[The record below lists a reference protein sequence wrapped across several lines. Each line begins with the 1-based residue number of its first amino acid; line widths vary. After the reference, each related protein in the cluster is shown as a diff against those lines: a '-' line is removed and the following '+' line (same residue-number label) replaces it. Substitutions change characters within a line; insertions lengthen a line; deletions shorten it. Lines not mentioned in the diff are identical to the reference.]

1 MRKVILSSLVV
12 ASVAFGGEDVVKY
25 ADNFNPFADG
35 VLNLGAV
42 LELDSDKV
50 IGYAYCTKDGQ
61 YAIDFATYNSNVDK
75 TGEYTKVYKL
85 PEEFKDA
92 CKTILDSGSKITRNF
107 DTKSVPGCM
116 LIESTATN
124 NNGSVK
130 YNEYG
135 CYNKDP
141 YRPFGVKVP
150 SVKEYNGEDA
160 GAYAGSVM
168 NDIQKWN
175 TDHNTRYNYLWEDHG
190 ENRDRYTVEGLKK
203 RAIKSDMLG
212 DYVDSDGNLLYTIY
226 VENNKLAYL
235 VDGKKYYID
244 AATLK
249 KNPRLA
255 AAGNLYY
262 NSHYGKDKADFKVE
276 TRYYCLDSETGSE
289 GSDAASFGYAVTIV
303 NNHEVEKR
311 IVTNAEAGGRV
322 KFGCYR
328 DSIGLPMT
336 KDMVNEMTYAGR
348 NFLKPAVPTKIKRD
362 KSESKDVDISKLET
376 ESATVAQPEQNTANL
391 SPKDKIVALLKNATI
406 PGIKIDEKGRY
417 LGEVGGYGEGKATIT
432 LPNEEE
438 IEFAPSEAFNALAA
452 DYKDYVK
459 DMENGSFFYACDTP
473 TMEKADKNS
482 PLFGYAYII
491 YNGHAISS
499 VPAYVNGSFKCDKSL
514 INKELNQA
522 QFYKLYEQS
531 FSKLKS
537 HPAVAKK
544 M

>member
-12 ASVAFGGEDVVKY
+12 TSMTFAGEDVVKY

-35 VLNLGAV
+35 ILNLGAV

-50 IGYAYCTKDGQ
+50 IGYAYCTKDNQ

-75 TGEYTKVYKL
+75 SGFYTKVYKL

-92 CKTILDSGSKITRNF
+92 CKIMNSNDSKITHSF
-107 DTKSVPGCM
+107 DTKSVPGCL

-124 NNGSVK
+124 NNGSIK

-141 YRPFGVKVP
+141 YRPFGIKLP
-150 SVKEYNGEDA
+150 AIKEYNGEDA
-160 GAYAGSVM
+160 KTYVDSIM
-168 NDIQKWN
+168 SDIQKWN
-175 TDHNTRYNYLWEDHG
+175 TEHHAEYNYLWEDHG
-190 ENRDRYTVEGLKK
+190 ENRDRYTTDGLKK

-226 VENNKLAYL
+226 VENNKLAYV

-262 NSHYGKDKADFKVE
+262 NSHYGKDKAEFKVE

-311 IVTNAEAGGRV
+311 IVTNFEANGRV

-328 DSIGLPMT
+328 DSIGVPMT
-336 KDMVNEMTYAGR
+336 KDMAHETTYAAR
-348 NFLKPAVPTKIKRD
+348 NFLKPAIPTKIKRD
-362 KSESKDVDISKLET
+362 KAESKDADISKLET
-376 ESATVAQPEQNTANL
+376 ESTTVAQPEQNTANL
-391 SPKDKIVALLKNATI
+391 SPKDKIVALLKASTV
-406 PGIKIDEKGRY
+406 PGIKIDAKGRY
-417 LGEVGGYGEGKATIT
+417 IGEVGGYGDGKAIIT

-438 IEFAPSEAFNALAA
+438 IEFVPTDAFNTLAA
-452 DYKDYVK
+452 DYKEYLK
-459 DMENGSFFYACDTP
+459 DMDGAYFYACDVP
-473 TMEKADKNS
+473 TMEHPDKNA
-482 PLFGYAYII
+482 PLFGYSYII
-491 YNGHAISS
+491 YNGHPVASA
-499 VPAYVNGSFKCDKSL
+499 PAYVNGSFKCDKSL
-514 INKELNQA
+514 INKELTQA
-522 QFYKLYEQS
+522 QYYKLYEQS
-531 FSKLKS
+531 FSKLKPN
-537 HPAVAKK
+537 PAVAKK

>member
-12 ASVAFGGEDVVKY
+12 ATMTLAGEDVVKF

-50 IGYAYCTKDGQ
+50 IGYAYCTKDNQ
-61 YAIDFATYNSNVDK
+61 YAIDYFTYNSNVDK
-75 TGEYTKVYKL
+75 VGEYTKVYKL
-85 PEEFKDA
+85 PDEFKGA
-92 CKTILDSGSKITRNF
+92 CKIMNSSDSKITHNF

-124 NNGSVK
+124 SNGSIK

-135 CYNKDP
+135 CFNKDP
-141 YRPFGVKVP
+141 YRPFSLKLP
-150 SVKEYNGEDA
+150 AIKEYNGEDA
-160 GAYAGSVM
+160 GTYASSVM

-175 TDHNTRYNYLWEDHG
+175 TDHNVRYGYLWEDRG
-190 ENRDRYTVEGLKK
+190 ENRDRYTVDQLKK

-226 VENNKLAYL
+226 VENNKLAYI

-262 NSHYGKDKADFKVE
+262 NSHYGKDKAEFKVE

-289 GSDAASFGYAVTIV
+289 GSDSASFGYAVTIV
-303 NNHEVEKR
+303 NNHEVEKK

-336 KDMVNEMTYAGR
+336 KDMVNEMTYAAK
-348 NFLKPAVPTKIKRD
+348 NFLKPAIPTKIKR
-362 KSESKDVDISKLET
+362 ENKDADISKLET
-376 ESATVAQPEQNTANL
+376 ESTTVAQPEQNTANL
-391 SPKDKIVALLKNATI
+391 SPKDKIVALLKNATV
-406 PGIKIDEKGRY
+406 PGIKIDAKGRY
-417 LGEVGGYGEGKATIT
+417 IGTVGGYGDGKAIIT
-432 LPNEEE
+432 LPSEEE
-438 IEFAPSEAFNALAA
+438 IEFTPTEAFNALAA
-452 DYKDYVK
+452 DYKEYLK
-459 DMENGSFFYACDTP
+459 DMDGAYFYACDVP
-473 TMEKADKNS
+473 TMEHPDKNS
-482 PLFGYAYII
+482 PLYGYSYII
-491 YNGHAISS
+491 YNGHAVASA
-499 VPAYVNGSFKCDKSL
+499 PAYVNGSFKCDKNL
-514 INKELNQA
+514 INKELTKDQY
-522 QFYKLYEQS
+522 YKLYEQS
-531 FSKLKS
+531 FAKLKVN
-537 HPAVAKK
+537 PDVAKK

>member
-1 MRKVILSSLVV
+1 MRKIIVSSLLA
-12 ASVAFGGEDVVKY
+12 ASCVFAGEDVVKY
-25 ADNFNPFADG
+25 ADSFNPFADG

-160 GAYAGSVM
+160 GTYASSVM

-262 NSHYGKDKADFKVE
+262 NSHYGKDKAEFKVE

-289 GSDAASFGYAVTIV
+289 GSDSASFGYAVTIV
-303 NNHEVEKR
+303 NNHEVEKK
-311 IVTNAEAGGRV
+311 IVTNFEANGRV

-328 DSIGLPMT
+328 DSIGVPMT
-336 KDMVNEMTYAGR
+336 KDMINETTYAAR
-348 NFLKPAVPTKIKRD
+348 SFLKPAIPTKIKRD
-362 KSESKDVDISKLET
+362 KAESKDADISKLET
-376 ESATVAQPEQNTANL
+376 ESTTVAQPEQNTANL
-391 SPKDKIVALLKNATI
+391 SPKDKIVALLKNATV
-406 PGIKIDEKGRY
+406 PGIKIDAKGRY
-417 LGEVGGYGEGKATIT
+417 IGTVGGYGDGKAIIT
-432 LPNEEE
+432 LPSEEE
-438 IEFAPSEAFNALAA
+438 IEFTPTEAFNALAA
-452 DYKDYVK
+452 DYKEYLK
-459 DMENGSFFYACDTP
+459 DMDGAYFYACDVP
-473 TMEKADKNS
+473 TMEHPDKNS
-482 PLFGYAYII
+482 PLYGYSYII
-491 YNGHAISS
+491 YNGHAVASA
-499 VPAYVNGSFKCDKSL
+499 PAYVNGSFKCDKNL
-514 INKELNQA
+514 INKELTQD
-522 QFYKLYEQS
+522 QYYKLYEQS
-531 FSKLKS
+531 FAKLKVN
-537 HPAVAKK
+537 PDVKK
-544 M
+544 

>member
-12 ASVAFGGEDVVKY
+12 ASMAFAGEDVVKY

-35 VLNLGAV
+35 IINLGAV

-50 IGYAYCTKDGQ
+50 IGYAYCTKDNQ

-92 CKTILDSGSKITRNF
+92 CKIILDSGSKITHNF

-141 YRPFGVKVP
+141 YRPFGIKVP
-150 SVKEYNGEDA
+150 NVKEYNGEDA
-160 GAYAGSVM
+160 SAYASSVM

-190 ENRDRYTVEGLKK
+190 ENRDRYTVDQLKK

-226 VENNKLAYL
+226 VENNKLAYI

-262 NSHYGKDKADFKVE
+262 NSHYGKDKAEFKVE

-289 GSDAASFGYAVTIV
+289 GSDSASFGYAVTIV
-303 NNHEVEKR
+303 NNHEVEKK
-311 IVTNAEAGGRV
+311 IVTNFEANGRV

-328 DSIGLPMT
+328 DSIGVPMT
-336 KDMVNEMTYAGR
+336 KDMINETTYAAR
-348 NFLKPAVPTKIKRD
+348 SFLKPAIPTKIKRD
-362 KSESKDVDISKLET
+362 KVESKDADISKLET
-376 ESATVAQPEQNTANL
+376 ESATVAQPAQSTTNL
-391 SPKDKIVALLKNATI
+391 SPKDKIVALLKNATV
-406 PGIKIDEKGRY
+406 PGIKIDAKGRY
-417 LGEVGGYGEGKATIT
+417 IGTVGGYGDGKAIIT
-432 LPNEEE
+432 LPSEEE
-438 IEFAPSEAFNALAA
+438 IEFTPTEAFNALAA
-452 DYKDYVK
+452 DYKEYLK
-459 DMENGSFFYACDTP
+459 DMDGAYFYACDVP
-473 TMEKADKNS
+473 TMEHPDKNS
-482 PLFGYAYII
+482 PLFGYSYII
-491 YNGHAISS
+491 YNGRPVVAA
-499 VPAYVNGSFKCDKSL
+499 PAYVNGSFKCDKNL
-514 INKELNQA
+514 INKELTQD
-522 QFYKLYEQS
+522 QYYKLYEQS
-531 FSKLKS
+531 FAKLKVN
-537 HPAVAKK
+537 PDVAKK
-544 M
+544 

>member
-1 MRKVILSSLVV
+1 MKKVILSSLVV
-12 ASVAFGGEDVVKY
+12 ASMTFASEDVVKY

-50 IGYAYCTKDGQ
+50 IGYAYCNKDNQ

-75 TGEYTKVYKL
+75 SGFYTKVYEL
-85 PEEFKDA
+85 PKEFKDA
-92 CKTILDSGSKITRNF
+92 CKIMNSNNSKITHDF
-107 DTKSVPGCM
+107 DIKSVPGCL
-116 LIESTATN
+116 LIESSATN
-124 NNGSVK
+124 NSGSIK
-130 YNEYG
+130 YNEYA

-141 YRPFGVKVP
+141 YRPFGIKLP
-150 SVKEYNGEDA
+150 AIKEYNGEDA
-160 GAYAGSVM
+160 KTYVDSVM

-175 TDHNTRYNYLWEDHG
+175 TDHHTEYNYLWEDHG
-190 ENRDRYTVEGLKK
+190 ENRDRYTVDGLKK

-226 VENNKLAYL
+226 VENNKLAYI

-262 NSHYGKDKADFKVE
+262 NSHYGKDKAEFKVE

-289 GSDAASFGYAVTIV
+289 GSDSASFGYAVTIV

-336 KDMVNEMTYAGR
+336 KDMVNEMTYAAK
-348 NFLKPAVPTKIKRD
+348 NFLKPAIPSKIKR
-362 KSESKDVDISKLET
+362 ENKDADISKLET
-376 ESATVAQPEQNTANL
+376 ESTTVAQPEQNTANL
-391 SPKDKIVALLKNATI
+391 SPKDKIVALLKASTV
-406 PGIKIDEKGRY
+406 PGIKIDAKGRY
-417 LGEVGGYGEGKATIT
+417 IGEVGGYGDGKAIIT

-438 IEFAPSEAFNALAA
+438 IEFVPTDAFNALAA
-452 DYKDYVK
+452 DYKEYLK
-459 DMENGSFFYACDTP
+459 DMDGAYFYACDVP
-473 TMEKADKNS
+473 TMEHPDKNA
-482 PLFGYAYII
+482 PLFGYSYII
-491 YNGHAISS
+491 YNGHPVASA
-499 VPAYVNGSFKCDKSL
+499 PAFVNGSFKCDKSL
-514 INKELNQA
+514 INKELTQD
-522 QFYKLYEQS
+522 QYYKLYEQS
-531 FSKLKS
+531 FTKLKVN
-537 HPAVAKK
+537 PDVAKK
-544 M
+544 

>member
-1 MRKVILSSLVV
+1 MKKVILSSLVV
-12 ASVAFGGEDVVKY
+12 ASVAFAGEDVVKY

-35 VLNLGAV
+35 VLNLGDV

-50 IGYAYCTKDGQ
+50 IGYAYCNKNKE
-61 YAIDFATYNSNVDK
+61 YAIDFYTYNSNVDK
-75 TGEYTKVYKL
+75 IGEYTKVYKL
-85 PEEFKDA
+85 PEEFKGA
-92 CKTILDSGSKITRNF
+92 CETILSGDTKASHNF
-107 DTKSVPGCM
+107 DTKSVPGCL
-116 LIESTATN
+116 LINSVSENSKGT
-124 NNGSVK
+124 VK
-130 YNEYG
+130 YNQYK
-135 CYNKDP
+135 CFDPDP

-150 SVKEYNGEDA
+150 NVKEYNGEDVHS
-160 GAYAGSVM
+160 YVSSVEDGT
-168 NDIQKWN
+168 NKWN
-175 TDHNTRYNYLWEDHG
+175 KDHHAEYNFLWEDHG
-190 ENRDRYTVEGLKK
+190 ENRDRYTVDQLKK

-212 DYVDSDGNLLYTIY
+212 DFVDSDGNLLYTIY

-336 KDMVNEMTYAGR
+336 KDMVNEMTYAAK
-348 NFLKPAVPTKIKRD
+348 NFLKPAIPSKIKRE
-362 KSESKDVDISKLET
+362 KAESKDADISKLET
-376 ESATVAQPEQNTANL
+376 ESAPVAQPEQDTANL

-406 PGIKIDEKGRY
+406 PGIKIDAKGRY

-438 IEFAPSEAFNALAA
+438 IEFVPSDAFNALAA
-452 DYKDYVK
+452 DYKDYCK
-459 DMENGSFFYACDTP
+459 DMENGAYFYACDVP

-482 PLFGYAYII
+482 PLFGYAYIV

>member
-12 ASVAFGGEDVVKY
+12 ASVAFAGEDVVKY

-35 VLNLGAV
+35 VLNIGDV

-50 IGYAYCTKDGQ
+50 IGYAYCNKDNQ
-61 YAIDFATYNSNVDK
+61 YAIDFYTYNSNVDK
-75 TGEYTKVYKL
+75 IGEYTKVYKL
-85 PEEFKDA
+85 PDELKDT
-92 CKTILDSGSKITRNF
+92 CKIILSGDSKANHNF
-107 DTKSVPGCM
+107 DTKLIPGCL
-116 LIESTATN
+116 LINSSKDN
-124 NNGSVK
+124 VK
-130 YNEYG
+130 YNQYK
-135 CYNKDP
+135 CFNPDP
-141 YRPFGVKVP
+141 YRPFGIKVP
-150 SVKEYNGEDA
+150 NIKEYNGEDA
-160 GAYAGSVM
+160 HSYVSSVEDGT
-168 NDIQKWN
+168 NKWSK
-175 TDHNTRYNYLWEDHG
+175 DHHVEYNYLWEDHG
-190 ENRDRYTVEGLKK
+190 ENRDRYTVDQLKK

-336 KDMVNEMTYAGR
+336 KDMVNEMTYAAK
-348 NFLKPAVPTKIKRD
+348 NFLKPAIPTKIKRE
-362 KSESKDVDISKLET
+362 KAESKDADISKLET
-376 ESATVAQPEQNTANL
+376 ESTTVAQPEQDTANL
-391 SPKDKIVALLKNATI
+391 SPKDKIVTLLKASTI
-406 PGIKIDEKGRY
+406 PGDKIDEKGRH
-417 LGEVGGYGEGKATIT
+417 LGDVGGYGKGSAIIS
-432 LPNEEE
+432 LPTEEE
-438 IEFAPSEAFNALAA
+438 IEFTPNENFNKLAA
-452 DYKDYVK
+452 DYADYCK
-459 DMENGSFFYACDTP
+459 DMKNGSYFYACDVP
-473 TMEKADKNS
+473 TVEHPDKNS
-482 PLFGYAYII
+482 PLMGYVYVV
-491 YNGHAISS
+491 YNGHAVHSF
-499 VPAYVNGSFKCDKSL
+499 PAWTNKGFKCDKSL
-514 INKELNQA
+514 INKELSQA
-522 QFYKLYEQS
+522 QYFKVLEDS
-531 FSKLKS
+531 SNKFKS

>member
-1 MRKVILSSLVV
+1 MKKVILSSLVV

-35 VLNLGAV
+35 ILNLGAV

-50 IGYAYCTKDGQ
+50 IGYAYCTKDNQ
-61 YAIDFATYNSNVDK
+61 YAIDYFTYNSNVDK
-75 TGEYTKVYKL
+75 VSEYTKVYKL

-92 CKTILDSGSKITRNF
+92 CKTILDNGSKITRNF

-124 NNGSVK
+124 SNGSIK

-135 CYNKDP
+135 CFNKDP
-141 YRPFGVKVP
+141 YRPFSLKLP
-150 SVKEYNGEDA
+150 AIKEYNGEDA
-160 GAYAGSVM
+160 GIYASSVM

-175 TDHNTRYNYLWEDHG
+175 TDHNVRYSYLWEDHG
-190 ENRDRYTVEGLKK
+190 ENRDRYTVDQLKK

-212 DYVDSDGNLLYTIY
+212 DYVDSDGNLLYSIY
-226 VENNKLAYL
+226 VENNKLAYV

-311 IVTNAEAGGRV
+311 IVTNFEANGRV

-328 DSIGLPMT
+328 DSIGVLMT
-336 KDMVNEMTYAGR
+336 KDMIHETTYAAR
-348 NFLKPAVPTKIKRD
+348 NFLKPAIPTKIKRD
-362 KSESKDVDISKLET
+362 KAESKDADISKLET
-376 ESATVAQPEQNTANL
+376 ESAPVAQPEQDTANL
-391 SPKDKIVALLKNATI
+391 SPKDKIVALLKMSTV
-406 PGIKIDEKGRY
+406 PGIKIDAKGRY
-417 LGEVGGYGEGKATIT
+417 IGTVGGYGDGKAIIT

-438 IEFAPSEAFNALAA
+438 LEFVPTDAFNALAA
-452 DYKDYVK
+452 DYKDYLK
-459 DMENGSFFYACDTP
+459 DMNNGAYFYACDVP
-473 TMEKADKNS
+473 TMEHPDKDS
-482 PLFGYAYII
+482 PLYGYSYII
-491 YNGHAISS
+491 YNGHPVAAA
-499 VPAYVNGSFKCDKSL
+499 PAFVNGSFKCDKNL
-514 INKELNQA
+514 INKELTQD
-522 QFYKLYEQS
+522 QYYKLYEQS
-531 FSKLKS
+531 FAKLKVN
-537 HPAVAKK
+537 PDVAKK
-544 M
+544 

>member
-12 ASVAFGGEDVVKY
+12 ATMTFAGEDVVKF

-50 IGYAYCTKDGQ
+50 IGYAYCNKDNQ
-61 YAIDFATYNSNVDK
+61 YAIDYFTYNSNVDK
-75 TGEYTKVYKL
+75 VGEYTKVYKL

-92 CKTILDSGSKITRNF
+92 CKIVNSSDSKITHNF

-124 NNGSVK
+124 SNGSIK

-135 CYNKDP
+135 CFNKDP
-141 YRPFGVKVP
+141 YRPFSLKLP
-150 SVKEYNGEDA
+150 AIKEYNGEDA
-160 GAYAGSVM
+160 GTYASSVM

-175 TDHNTRYNYLWEDHG
+175 TDHNVRYSYLWEDRG
-190 ENRDRYTVEGLKK
+190 ENRDRYTIDQLKK

-226 VENNKLAYL
+226 VENNKLAYI

-262 NSHYGKDKADFKVE
+262 NSHYGKDKAEFKVE

-289 GSDAASFGYAVTIV
+289 GSDSASFGYAVTIV

-311 IVTNAEAGGRV
+311 IVTNFEANGRV

-328 DSIGLPMT
+328 DSIGVPMT
-336 KDMVNEMTYAGR
+336 KDMINETTYAAR
-348 NFLKPAVPTKIKRD
+348 SFLKPAIPTKIKRD
-362 KSESKDVDISKLET
+362 KAESKDADISKLET
-376 ESATVAQPEQNTANL
+376 ESTTVAQPEQDTANL

-406 PGIKIDEKGRY
+406 PGIKIDAKGRY
-417 LGEVGGYGEGKATIT
+417 IGTVGGYGDGKAIIT
-432 LPNEEE
+432 LPSEEE
-438 IEFAPSEAFNALAA
+438 IEFTPTEAFNALAA
-452 DYKDYVK
+452 DYKEYLK
-459 DMENGSFFYACDTP
+459 DMDGAYFYACDVP
-473 TMEKADKNS
+473 TMEHPDKNS
-482 PLFGYAYII
+482 PLYGYSYII
-491 YNGHAISS
+491 YNGHAVASA
-499 VPAYVNGSFKCDKSL
+499 PAYVNGSFKCDKNL
-514 INKELNQA
+514 INKELTQD
-522 QFYKLYEQS
+522 QYYKLYEQS
-531 FSKLKS
+531 FAKLKVN
-537 HPAVAKK
+537 PDVAKK

>member
-42 LELDSDKV
+42 LEIDSDKV

-92 CKTILDSGSKITRNF
+92 CKTILDSGSKITHNF

-190 ENRDRYTVEGLKK
+190 ENRDRYTVDQLKK

-226 VENNKLAYL
+226 VENNKLAYV

-262 NSHYGKDKADFKVE
+262 NSHYGKDKAEFKVE

-289 GSDAASFGYAVTIV
+289 GSDSASFGYAVTIV

-311 IVTNAEAGGRV
+311 IVTNFEANGRV

-328 DSIGLPMT
+328 DSIGVPMT
-336 KDMVNEMTYAGR
+336 KDMINETTYAAR
-348 NFLKPAVPTKIKRD
+348 SFLKPAIPTKIKRD
-362 KSESKDVDISKLET
+362 KAESKDADISKLET
-376 ESATVAQPEQNTANL
+376 ESTTVAQPEQNTANL
-391 SPKDKIVALLKNATI
+391 SPKDKIVALLKNATV
-406 PGIKIDEKGRY
+406 PGIKIDAKGRY
-417 LGEVGGYGEGKATIT
+417 IGTVGGYGDGKAIIT
-432 LPNEEE
+432 LPSEEE
-438 IEFAPSEAFNALAA
+438 IEFTPTEAFNALAA
-452 DYKDYVK
+452 DYKEYLK
-459 DMENGSFFYACDTP
+459 DMDGAYFYACDVP
-473 TMEKADKNS
+473 TMEHPDKNS
-482 PLFGYAYII
+482 PLYGYSYII
-491 YNGHAISS
+491 YNGHAVASA
-499 VPAYVNGSFKCDKSL
+499 PAYVNGSFKCDKNL
-514 INKELNQA
+514 INKELTQD
-522 QFYKLYEQS
+522 QYYKLYEQS
-531 FSKLKS
+531 FAKLKVN
-537 HPAVAKK
+537 PDVAKK

>member
-1 MRKVILSSLVV
+1 MKKVILSSLVV
-12 ASVAFGGEDVVKY
+12 ASVAFASEDVVKY

-50 IGYAYCTKDGQ
+50 IGYAYCTKDNQ
-61 YAIDFATYNSNVDK
+61 YAIDYYTYNSNVDK
-75 TGEYTKVYKL
+75 VGEYTKVYKL
-85 PEEFKDA
+85 PDEFKDA
-92 CKTILDSGSKITRNF
+92 CKIMSSNDRKITHDF

-124 NNGSVK
+124 SNGSIK

-168 NDIQKWN
+168 NDIQKWDA
-175 TDHNTRYNYLWEDHG
+175 DHNTRYNYLWEDHG
-190 ENRDRYTVEGLKK
+190 ENRDRYTIDQLKK

-226 VENNKLAYL
+226 VENNKLAYV

-262 NSHYGKDKADFKVE
+262 NSHYGKDKAEFKVE

-289 GSDAASFGYAVTIV
+289 GSDSASFGYAVTIV

-336 KDMVNEMTYAGR
+336 KDMVNEMTYAAK
-348 NFLKPAVPTKIKRD
+348 NFLKPAIPTKIKRD
-362 KSESKDVDISKLET
+362 KAENKDADISKLET
-376 ESATVAQPEQNTANL
+376 ESTTVAQPEQSTANL
-391 SPKDKIVALLKNATI
+391 SPKDKIVALLKASTV
-406 PGIKIDEKGRY
+406 PGIKIDAKGRY
-417 LGEVGGYGEGKATIT
+417 IGEVGGYGDGKGLIT
-432 LPNEEE
+432 LPSEEE
-438 IEFAPSEAFNALAA
+438 IEFTPSEAFNALAA
-452 DYKDYVK
+452 DYKEYLK
-459 DMENGSFFYACDTP
+459 DMENGAYFYACDVP
-473 TMEKADKNS
+473 SMEHPDKNA
-482 PLFGYAYII
+482 PLFGYSYII
-491 YNGHAISS
+491 YNGHPVASA
-499 VPAYVNGSFKCDKSL
+499 PAFVNGSFKCDKNL
-514 INKELNQA
+514 INKELTQD
-522 QFYKLYEQS
+522 QYYKLYEQS
-531 FSKLKS
+531 FAKLKVN
-537 HPAVAKK
+537 PDVAKK

>member
-25 ADNFNPFADG
+25 TDNFNPFADG

-124 NNGSVK
+124 NNGSIK

-135 CYNKDP
+135 CFNKDP
-141 YRPFGVKVP
+141 YRPFSLKLP
-150 SVKEYNGEDA
+150 AIKEYNGEDA
-160 GAYAGSVM
+160 GAYASSVM

-289 GSDAASFGYAVTIV
+289 GSDSASFGYAVTIV

-336 KDMVNEMTYAGR
+336 KDMVNEMTYAAK
-348 NFLKPAVPTKIKRD
+348 NFLKPAIPTKIKR
-362 KSESKDVDISKLET
+362 ENKDADISKLET

-391 SPKDKIVALLKNATI
+391 SPKDKIVALLKTSTV
-406 PGIKIDEKGRY
+406 PGIKIDAKGRY
-417 LGEVGGYGEGKATIT
+417 IGTVGGYGDGKAIIT

-438 IEFAPSEAFNALAA
+438 IEFVPTDAFNALAA
-452 DYKDYVK
+452 DYKDYLK
-459 DMENGSFFYACDTP
+459 DMDGAYFYACDVP
-473 TMEKADKNS
+473 TVEHPDKNS
-482 PLFGYAYII
+482 PLYGYSYII
-491 YNGHAISS
+491 YNGHPVAAA
-499 VPAYVNGSFKCDKSL
+499 PAFVNGSFKCDKNL
-514 INKELNQA
+514 INKELNQD
-522 QFYKLYEQS
+522 QYYKLYEQS
-531 FSKLKS
+531 FAKLKVN
-537 HPAVAKK
+537 PDVAKK
-544 M
+544 

>member
-12 ASVAFGGEDVVKY
+12 ASVALAGEDVVKY

-50 IGYAYCTKDGQ
+50 IGYAYCTKDNQ
-61 YAIDFATYNSNVDK
+61 YAIDFYTYNSNVDK
-75 TGEYTKVYKL
+75 VGEYTKVYKL
-85 PEEFKDA
+85 PDEFKDA
-92 CKTILDSGSKITRNF
+92 CKIMSSNDRKITHDF

-124 NNGSVK
+124 SNGSIK

-141 YRPFGVKVP
+141 YRPFGIKVP

-160 GAYAGSVM
+160 GTYASSVM
-168 NDIQKWN
+168 NDIQKWD

-190 ENRDRYTVEGLKK
+190 ENRDRYTVDQLKK

-311 IVTNAEAGGRV
+311 IVTNFEANGRV

-328 DSIGLPMT
+328 DSIGVLMT
-336 KDMVNEMTYAGR
+336 KDMIHETTYAAR
-348 NFLKPAVPTKIKRD
+348 NFLKPAIPTKIKR
-362 KSESKDVDISKLET
+362 ENKDADISKLET

-391 SPKDKIVALLKNATI
+391 SPKDKIVALLKASTV
-406 PGIKIDEKGRY
+406 PGIKIDAKGRY
-417 LGEVGGYGEGKATIT
+417 IGTVGGYGDGKAIIT

-438 IEFAPSEAFNALAA
+438 IEFVPTDAFNALAA
-452 DYKDYVK
+452 DYKEYLK
-459 DMENGSFFYACDTP
+459 DMDGAYFYACDVP
-473 TMEKADKNS
+473 TMEHPDKNS
-482 PLFGYAYII
+482 PLFGYSYII
-491 YNGHAISS
+491 YNGHPVAAA
-499 VPAYVNGSFKCDKSL
+499 PAFVNGSFKCDKNL
-514 INKELNQA
+514 INKELTQD
-522 QFYKLYEQS
+522 QYYKLYEQS
-531 FSKLKS
+531 FAKLKIN
-537 HPAVAKK
+537 PDVAKK
-544 M
+544 

>member
-12 ASVAFGGEDVVKY
+12 ASVAFAGEDVAKY

-50 IGYAYCTKDGQ
+50 IGYAYCTKDNQ

-75 TGEYTKVYKL
+75 SGFYTKVYKL

-92 CKTILDSGSKITRNF
+92 CKIMNSNDSKITHNF
-107 DTKSVPGCM
+107 DTKSVPGCL

-124 NNGSVK
+124 NNGSIK

-141 YRPFGVKVP
+141 YRPFGIKLP
-150 SVKEYNGEDA
+150 SIKEYSGEDA
-160 GAYAGSVM
+160 KTYVDSVM

-175 TDHNTRYNYLWEDHG
+175 IEHHAEYNYLWEDYG
-190 ENRDRYTVEGLKK
+190 ENRDRYTPGELKK

-226 VENNKLAYL
+226 VENNKLAYI

-262 NSHYGKDKADFKVE
+262 NSHYGKDKAEFKVE

-311 IVTNAEAGGRV
+311 IVTNFEANGRV

-328 DSIGLPMT
+328 DSIGVPMT
-336 KDMVNEMTYAGR
+336 KDMINETTYAAR
-348 NFLKPAVPTKIKRD
+348 SFLKPAIPTKIKRD
-362 KSESKDVDISKLET
+362 KAESKDADISKLET
-376 ESATVAQPEQNTANL
+376 ESTTVAQPEQSTANL
-391 SPKDKIVALLKNATI
+391 SPKDKIVALLKNATV
-406 PGIKIDEKGRY
+406 PGIKIDAKGRY
-417 LGEVGGYGEGKATIT
+417 IGTVGGYGDGKGLIT
-432 LPNEEE
+432 LPSEEE
-438 IEFAPSEAFNALAA
+438 IEFVPSEAFNALAA
-452 DYKDYVK
+452 DYKEYLK
-459 DMENGSFFYACDTP
+459 DMDGAYFYACDVP
-473 TMEKADKNS
+473 TTEHPDKNA
-482 PLFGYAYII
+482 PLFGYSYII
-491 YNGHAISS
+491 YNGHPVASA
-499 VPAYVNGSFKCDKSL
+499 PAFVNGSFKCDKNL
-514 INKELNQA
+514 INKELTQD
-522 QFYKLYEQS
+522 QYYKLYEQS
-531 FSKLKS
+531 FAKLKVN
-537 HPAVAKK
+537 PDVAKK
-544 M
+544 

>member
-1 MRKVILSSLVV
+1 MRKVILSSLVI
-12 ASVAFGGEDVVKY
+12 ASMTFASEDVVKY

-50 IGYAYCTKDGQ
+50 IGYAYCTKDSQ
-61 YAIDFATYNSNVDK
+61 YAIDFYTYNSNVDK
-75 TGEYTKVYKL
+75 VGEYTKVYKL

-92 CKTILDSGSKITRNF
+92 CKTILDKSSKIMRNF

-124 NNGSVK
+124 SNGSIK

-160 GAYAGSVM
+160 GTYASSVM
-168 NDIQKWN
+168 NDIQKWDA
-175 TDHNTRYNYLWEDHG
+175 DHNTRYNYLWEDHG
-190 ENRDRYTVEGLKK
+190 ENRDRYTVDALKK

-226 VENNKLAYL
+226 VENNKLAYI

-262 NSHYGKDKADFKVE
+262 NSHYGKDKAEFKVE

-289 GSDAASFGYAVTIV
+289 GSDSASFGYAVTIV

-311 IVTNAEAGGRV
+311 IVTNFEANGRV

-328 DSIGLPMT
+328 DSIGVPMT
-336 KDMVNEMTYAGR
+336 KDMRNETTYAAR
-348 NFLKPAVPTKIKRD
+348 SFLKPAIPTKIKRD
-362 KSESKDVDISKLET
+362 KAESKDADISKLET
-376 ESATVAQPEQNTANL
+376 ESTTVAQPEQNTANL
-391 SPKDKIVALLKNATI
+391 SPKDKIVTLLKNATV
-406 PGIKIDEKGRY
+406 PGIKIDAKGRY
-417 LGEVGGYGEGKATIT
+417 IGTVGGYGDGKAIIT
-432 LPNEEE
+432 LPSEEE
-438 IEFAPSEAFNALAA
+438 IEFTPTEAFNALAA
-452 DYKDYVK
+452 DYKEYLK
-459 DMENGSFFYACDTP
+459 DMDGAYFYACDVP
-473 TMEKADKNS
+473 TMEHPDKNS
-482 PLFGYAYII
+482 PLYGYSYII
-491 YNGHAISS
+491 YNGHAIASA
-499 VPAYVNGSFKCDKSL
+499 PAYVNGSFKCDKNL
-514 INKELNQA
+514 VNKELTQD
-522 QFYKLYEQS
+522 QYYKLYEQS
-531 FSKLKS
+531 FAKLKIN
-537 HPAVAKK
+537 PDVAKK
-544 M
+544 

>member
-1 MRKVILSSLVV
+1 MKKVILSSLVV
-12 ASVAFGGEDVVKY
+12 ASVAFASEDVVKY

-42 LELDSDKV
+42 LELDSDKI
-50 IGYAYCTKDGQ
+50 IGYAYCNKDNQ

-75 TGEYTKVYKL
+75 SGFYTKVYKL

-92 CKTILDSGSKITRNF
+92 CKIMNSNDSKITHNF
-107 DTKSVPGCM
+107 DTKSVPGCL

-124 NNGSVK
+124 NNGSIK

-141 YRPFGVKVP
+141 YRPFGIKLP
-150 SVKEYNGEDA
+150 SIKEYSGEDA
-160 GAYAGSVM
+160 KTYVDSVM

-175 TDHNTRYNYLWEDHG
+175 IEHHAEYNYLWEDYG
-190 ENRDRYTVEGLKK
+190 ENRDRYTPGELKK

-226 VENNKLAYL
+226 VENNKLAYI

-249 KNPRLA
+249 KNPRLS

-289 GSDAASFGYAVTIV
+289 GSDSASFGYAVTIV

-311 IVTNAEAGGRV
+311 IVTNFEANGRV

-328 DSIGLPMT
+328 DSIGVPMT
-336 KDMVNEMTYAGR
+336 KDMINETTYAAK
-348 NFLKPAVPTKIKRD
+348 NFLKPAIPSKIKR
-362 KSESKDVDISKLET
+362 ENKDADISKLET
-376 ESATVAQPEQNTANL
+376 ESAPVAQPVQDTANL
-391 SPKDKIVALLKNATI
+391 SPKDKIVALLKTPTI
-406 PGIKIDEKGRY
+406 PGVKIDEKGRR
-417 LGEVGGYGEGKATIT
+417 LGDVSGYGEGSAIIT

-438 IEFAPSEAFNALAA
+438 IEFTTNEHFNKLAA
-452 DYKDYVK
+452 DYKDYCN
-459 DMENGSFFYACDTP
+459 DMKNGSYFYACDVP

-482 PLFGYAYII
+482 PLMGYVYVI
-491 YNGHAISS
+491 YNGHAVHSF
-499 VPAYVNGSFKCDKSL
+499 PAWTNKGFKCDKSL
-514 INKELNQA
+514 INKELSQA
-522 QFYKLYEQS
+522 QYFKVLEVS
-531 FSKLKS
+531 SSKFKS

>member
-1 MRKVILSSLVV
+1 MKKVILSSLVV
-12 ASVAFGGEDVVKY
+12 ASMTFAGEDVVKY

-35 VLNLGAV
+35 ILNLGAV

-50 IGYAYCTKDGQ
+50 IGYAYCTKDNQ

-75 TGEYTKVYKL
+75 SGFYTKVYKL
-85 PEEFKDA
+85 PDEFKDA
-92 CKTILDSGSKITRNF
+92 CKIMNSNDSKITHSF
-107 DTKSVPGCM
+107 DTKSVPGCL

-124 NNGSVK
+124 NNGSIK

-141 YRPFGVKVP
+141 YRPFGIKLP
-150 SVKEYNGEDA
+150 AIKEYNGEDA
-160 GAYAGSVM
+160 KTYVDSIM

-175 TDHNTRYNYLWEDHG
+175 TEHHAEYNYLWEDHG
-190 ENRDRYTVEGLKK
+190 ENRDRYTTDGLKK

-226 VENNKLAYL
+226 VKNNKLAYI

-262 NSHYGKDKADFKVE
+262 NSHYGKDKAEFKVE

-289 GSDAASFGYAVTIV
+289 GSDSASFGYAVTIV

-311 IVTNAEAGGRV
+311 IVTNFEANGRV

-328 DSIGLPMT
+328 DSIGVPMT
-336 KDMVNEMTYAGR
+336 KDMINETTYAAR
-348 NFLKPAVPTKIKRD
+348 SFLKPAIPTKIKRD
-362 KSESKDVDISKLET
+362 KAENKDADISKLET
-376 ESATVAQPEQNTANL
+376 ESTTVAQPEQSTANL
-391 SPKDKIVALLKNATI
+391 SPKDRIVALLKASTV
-406 PGIKIDEKGRY
+406 PGIKIDAKGRY
-417 LGEVGGYGEGKATIT
+417 IGTVGGYGDGKAIIT
-432 LPNEEE
+432 LPSEEE
-438 IEFAPSEAFNALAA
+438 IEYTPTDAFNALAA
-452 DYKDYVK
+452 DYKEYLK
-459 DMENGSFFYACDTP
+459 DMDGAYFYACDVP
-473 TMEKADKNS
+473 TMEHPDKNA
-482 PLFGYAYII
+482 PLFGYSYII
-491 YNGHAISS
+491 YNGHPVASA
-499 VPAYVNGSFKCDKSL
+499 PAFVNGSFKCDKNL
-514 INKELNQA
+514 INKELTQD
-522 QFYKLYEQS
+522 QYYKLYEQS
-531 FSKLKS
+531 FAKLKVN
-537 HPAVAKK
+537 PDVAKK

>member
-12 ASVAFGGEDVVKY
+12 ASMAFASEDVVKY

-50 IGYAYCTKDGQ
+50 IGYAYCTKDNQ
-61 YAIDFATYNSNVDK
+61 YAIDYYTYNSNVDK
-75 TGEYTKVYKL
+75 VGEYTKVYKL
-85 PEEFKDA
+85 PDEFKDA
-92 CKTILDSGSKITRNF
+92 CKIMSSNDSKITHDF

-124 NNGSVK
+124 SNGSIK

-160 GAYAGSVM
+160 GTYASSVM
-168 NDIQKWN
+168 NDIQKWDA
-175 TDHNTRYNYLWEDHG
+175 DHNTRYNYLWEDHG
-190 ENRDRYTVEGLKK
+190 ENRDRYTVDQLKK

-226 VENNKLAYL
+226 TENNKLAYV

-311 IVTNAEAGGRV
+311 IVTNFEANGRV

-328 DSIGLPMT
+328 DSIGVLMT
-336 KDMVNEMTYAGR
+336 KDMIHETTYAAR
-348 NFLKPAVPTKIKRD
+348 NFLKPAIPTKIKR
-362 KSESKDVDISKLET
+362 ENKDADISKLET

-391 SPKDKIVALLKNATI
+391 SPKDKIVALLKTSTV
-406 PGIKIDEKGRY
+406 PGIKIDAKGRY
-417 LGEVGGYGEGKATIT
+417 IGTVGGYGDGKAIIT

-438 IEFAPSEAFNALAA
+438 IEFVPTDAFNALAA
-452 DYKDYVK
+452 DYKDYLK
-459 DMENGSFFYACDTP
+459 DMDGAYFYACDVP
-473 TMEKADKNS
+473 TVEHPDKNS
-482 PLFGYAYII
+482 PLYGYSYII
-491 YNGHAISS
+491 YNGHPVAAA
-499 VPAYVNGSFKCDKSL
+499 PAFVNGSFKCDKNL
-514 INKELNQA
+514 INKELTQD
-522 QFYKLYEQS
+522 QYYKLYEQS
-531 FSKLKS
+531 FAKLKVN
-537 HPAVAKK
+537 PDVAKK

>member
-1 MRKVILSSLVV
+1 MKKVILSSLVV
-12 ASVAFGGEDVVKY
+12 ASVAFASEDVVKY

-50 IGYAYCTKDGQ
+50 IGYAYCNKDKQ
-61 YAIDFATYNSNVDK
+61 YAIDYFTYNSNVDK
-75 TGEYTKVYKL
+75 VGEYTKVYKL
-85 PEEFKDA
+85 PNEFKDA
-92 CKTILDSGSKITRNF
+92 CKIILDKGSKITHNF

-160 GAYAGSVM
+160 GTYAGSVM
-168 NDIQKWN
+168 NDIQKWDA
-175 TDHNTRYNYLWEDHG
+175 DHNTRYNYLWEDHG
-190 ENRDRYTVEGLKK
+190 ENRDRYTIDQLKK

-226 VENNKLAYL
+226 VENNKLAYI

-262 NSHYGKDKADFKVE
+262 NSHYGKDKAEFKVE

-289 GSDAASFGYAVTIV
+289 GSDSASFGYAVTIV

-311 IVTNAEAGGRV
+311 IVTNFEANGRV

-328 DSIGLPMT
+328 DSIGVPMT
-336 KDMVNEMTYAGR
+336 KDMINETTYAAR
-348 NFLKPAVPTKIKRD
+348 SFLKPAIPSKIKR
-362 KSESKDVDISKLET
+362 ENKDADISKLET

-391 SPKDKIVALLKNATI
+391 SPKDKIVALLKTSTV
-406 PGIKIDEKGRY
+406 PGIKIDAKGRY
-417 LGEVGGYGEGKATIT
+417 IGEVGGYGDGKAIIT

-438 IEFAPSEAFNALAA
+438 IEFVPTDAFNALAA
-452 DYKDYVK
+452 DYKEYLK
-459 DMENGSFFYACDTP
+459 DMDGAYFYACDVP
-473 TMEKADKNS
+473 TMEHPDKNS
-482 PLFGYAYII
+482 PLFGYSYII
-491 YNGHAISS
+491 YNGHPVASA
-499 VPAYVNGSFKCDKSL
+499 PAFVNGSFKCDKNL
-514 INKELNQA
+514 INKELTQD
-522 QFYKLYEQS
+522 QYYKLYEQS
-531 FSKLKS
+531 FAKLKVN
-537 HPAVAKK
+537 PDVAKK
-544 M
+544 

>member
-12 ASVAFGGEDVVKY
+12 ASVAFASEDVVKY

-50 IGYAYCTKDGQ
+50 IGYAYCTKDNQ

-85 PEEFKDA
+85 PEEFKGA
-92 CKTILDSGSKITRNF
+92 CEIILDKSSKITHNF

-116 LIESTATN
+116 LIESSATN

-168 NDIQKWN
+168 NDIQKWDA
-175 TDHNTRYNYLWEDHG
+175 DHNTRYNYLWEDHG
-190 ENRDRYTVEGLKK
+190 ENRDRYTVDQLKK

-226 VENNKLAYL
+226 VENNKLAYV

-311 IVTNAEAGGRV
+311 IVTNFEANGRV

-328 DSIGLPMT
+328 DSIGVLMT
-336 KDMVNEMTYAGR
+336 KDMIHETTYAAR
-348 NFLKPAVPTKIKRD
+348 NFLKPAIPTKIKR
-362 KSESKDVDISKLET
+362 ENKDADISKLET

-391 SPKDKIVALLKNATI
+391 SPKDKIVALLKASTV
-406 PGIKIDEKGRY
+406 PGIKIDAKGRY
-417 LGEVGGYGEGKATIT
+417 IGTVGGYGDGKAIIT

-438 IEFAPSEAFNALAA
+438 IEFVPTDAFNALAT
-452 DYKDYVK
+452 DYKEYLK
-459 DMENGSFFYACDTP
+459 DMDGAYFYACDVP
-473 TMEKADKNS
+473 TMEHPDKNS
-482 PLFGYAYII
+482 PLFGYSYII
-491 YNGHAISS
+491 YNGHPVAAA
-499 VPAYVNGSFKCDKSL
+499 PAFVNGSFKCDKNL
-514 INKELNQA
+514 INKELTKDQY
-522 QFYKLYEQS
+522 YKLYEQS
-531 FSKLKS
+531 FAKLKVN
-537 HPAVAKK
+537 PDVAKK

>member
-12 ASVAFGGEDVVKY
+12 ASVAFASEDVVKY
-25 ADNFNPFADG
+25 ADNFNPFVDG

-50 IGYAYCTKDGQ
+50 IGYAYCNKDNQ

-75 TGEYTKVYKL
+75 SGFYTKVYKL

-92 CKTILDSGSKITRNF
+92 CKIMNSNDSKITHNF
-107 DTKSVPGCM
+107 DTKSVPGCL

-124 NNGSVK
+124 NNGSIK

-141 YRPFGVKVP
+141 YRPFGIKLP
-150 SVKEYNGEDA
+150 SIKEYSGEDA
-160 GAYAGSVM
+160 KTYVDSVM

-175 TDHNTRYNYLWEDHG
+175 IEHHAEYNYLWEDYG
-190 ENRDRYTVEGLKK
+190 ENRDRYTPGELKK

-226 VENNKLAYL
+226 VENNKLAYI

-249 KNPRLA
+249 KNPRLS

-262 NSHYGKDKADFKVE
+262 NSHYGKDKAEFKVE

-289 GSDAASFGYAVTIV
+289 GSDSASFGYAVTIV

-311 IVTNAEAGGRV
+311 IVTNFEANGRV

-328 DSIGLPMT
+328 DSIGVPMT
-336 KDMVNEMTYAGR
+336 KDMINETTYAAR
-348 NFLKPAVPTKIKRD
+348 SFLKPAIPTKIKRD
-362 KSESKDVDISKLET
+362 KVESKDADISKLET
-376 ESATVAQPEQNTANL
+376 ESTSVAQPAQSTANL
-391 SPKDKIVALLKNATI
+391 SPKDKIVALLKASTV
-406 PGIKIDEKGRY
+406 PGIKIDAKGRY
-417 LGEVGGYGEGKATIT
+417 IGEVGGYGDGKGLIT
-432 LPNEEE
+432 LPSEEE
-438 IEFAPSEAFNALAA
+438 IEFVPSEAFNALAA
-452 DYKDYVK
+452 DYKEYLK
-459 DMENGSFFYACDTP
+459 DMDGAYFYACDVP
-473 TMEKADKNS
+473 TMEHPDKNA
-482 PLFGYAYII
+482 PLFGYSYII
-491 YNGHAISS
+491 YNGHPVASA
-499 VPAYVNGSFKCDKSL
+499 PAFVNGSFKCNKNL
-514 INKELNQA
+514 INKELTQD
-522 QFYKLYEQS
+522 QYYKLYEQS
-531 FSKLKS
+531 FAKLKVN
-537 HPAVAKK
+537 PDVAKK
-544 M
+544 

>member
-1 MRKVILSSLVV
+1 MKKLLAASLLAVSCV
-12 ASVAFGGEDVVKY
+12 FGGEDVVKY

-50 IGYAYCTKDGQ
+50 IGYAYCTKDSQ
-61 YAIDFATYNSNVDK
+61 YAIDFYTYNSNVDK
-75 TGEYTKVYKL
+75 VGEYTKVYKL
-85 PEEFKDA
+85 PEEFKDV
-92 CKTILDSGSKITRNF
+92 CKTILDKSSKIMRNF

-124 NNGSVK
+124 SNGSIK

-168 NDIQKWN
+168 NDIQKWDA
-175 TDHNTRYNYLWEDHG
+175 DHNTRYNYLWEDHG
-190 ENRDRYTVEGLKK
+190 ENRDRYTVDQLKK

-311 IVTNAEAGGRV
+311 IVTNFEANGRV

-328 DSIGLPMT
+328 DSIGVPMT
-336 KDMVNEMTYAGR
+336 KDMINETTYAAR
-348 NFLKPAVPTKIKRD
+348 SFLKPAIPTKIKRD
-362 KSESKDVDISKLET
+362 KAESKDADISKLET
-376 ESATVAQPEQNTANL
+376 ESTTVAQPEQNTANL
-391 SPKDKIVALLKNATI
+391 SPKDKIVALLKNATV
-406 PGIKIDEKGRY
+406 PGIKIDAKGRY
-417 LGEVGGYGEGKATIT
+417 IGTVGGYGDGKAIIT
-432 LPNEEE
+432 LPSEEE
-438 IEFAPSEAFNALAA
+438 IEFTPTEAFNALAA
-452 DYKDYVK
+452 DYKEYLK
-459 DMENGSFFYACDTP
+459 DMDGAYFYACDVP
-473 TMEKADKNS
+473 TMEHPDKNS
-482 PLFGYAYII
+482 PLYGYSYII
-491 YNGHAISS
+491 YNGHAVASA
-499 VPAYVNGSFKCDKSL
+499 PAYVNGSFKCDKNL
-514 INKELNQA
+514 INKELTQD
-522 QFYKLYEQS
+522 QYYKLYEQS
-531 FSKLKS
+531 FAKLKIN
-537 HPAVAKK
+537 PDVAKK
-544 M
+544 

>member
-12 ASVAFGGEDVVKY
+12 ASVAFASEDVVKY

-50 IGYAYCTKDGQ
+50 IGYAYCNKDNQ

-75 TGEYTKVYKL
+75 SGFYTKVYKL

-92 CKTILDSGSKITRNF
+92 CKIMNSNDSKITHNF
-107 DTKSVPGCM
+107 DTKSVPGCL

-124 NNGSVK
+124 NNGSIK

-141 YRPFGVKVP
+141 YRPFGIKLP
-150 SVKEYNGEDA
+150 SIKEYSGEDA
-160 GAYAGSVM
+160 KTYVDSVM

-175 TDHNTRYNYLWEDHG
+175 TEHHAEYNYLWEDHG
-190 ENRDRYTVEGLKK
+190 ENRDRYTTDGLKK

-226 VENNKLAYL
+226 VENNKLAYI

-262 NSHYGKDKADFKVE
+262 NSHYGKDKAEFKVE

-289 GSDAASFGYAVTIV
+289 GSDSASFGYAVTIV

-311 IVTNAEAGGRV
+311 IVTNFEANGRV

-328 DSIGLPMT
+328 DSIGVPMT
-336 KDMVNEMTYAGR
+336 KDMINETTYAAR
-348 NFLKPAVPTKIKRD
+348 SFLKPAIPTKIKRD
-362 KSESKDVDISKLET
+362 KAENKDADISKLET
-376 ESATVAQPEQNTANL
+376 ESTTVAQPEQSTANL
-391 SPKDKIVALLKNATI
+391 SPKDRIVALLKASTV
-406 PGIKIDEKGRY
+406 PGIKIDAKGRY
-417 LGEVGGYGEGKATIT
+417 IGTVGGYGDGKAIIT
-432 LPNEEE
+432 LPSEEE
-438 IEFAPSEAFNALAA
+438 IEYTPTDAFNALAA
-452 DYKDYVK
+452 DYKEYLK
-459 DMENGSFFYACDTP
+459 DMDGAYFYACDVP
-473 TMEKADKNS
+473 TMEHPDKNA
-482 PLFGYAYII
+482 PLFGYSYII
-491 YNGHAISS
+491 YNGRPVASA
-499 VPAYVNGSFKCDKSL
+499 PAFVNGSFKCDKNL
-514 INKELNQA
+514 INKELTQD
-522 QFYKLYEQS
+522 QYYKLYEQS
-531 FSKLKS
+531 FAKLKVN
-537 HPAVAKK
+537 PDVKK
-544 M
+544 

>member
-1 MRKVILSSLVV
+1 MKKVILSSLVV
-12 ASVAFGGEDVVKY
+12 ASVAFASEDVVKY

-50 IGYAYCTKDGQ
+50 IGYAYCNKDNQ

-75 TGEYTKVYKL
+75 SGFYTKVYKL

-92 CKTILDSGSKITRNF
+92 CKIMNSNDSKITHNF
-107 DTKSVPGCM
+107 DTKSVPGCL

-124 NNGSVK
+124 NNGSIK

-141 YRPFGVKVP
+141 YRPFGIKLP
-150 SVKEYNGEDA
+150 SIKEYSGEDA
-160 GAYAGSVM
+160 KTYVDSVM

-175 TDHNTRYNYLWEDHG
+175 IEHHAEYNYLWEDYG
-190 ENRDRYTVEGLKK
+190 ENRDRYAPGELKK

-212 DYVDSDGNLLYTIY
+212 DYIDSDGNLLYTIY

-262 NSHYGKDKADFKVE
+262 NSHYGKDKAEFKVE

-289 GSDAASFGYAVTIV
+289 GSDSASFGYAVTIV

-311 IVTNAEAGGRV
+311 IVTNFEANGRV

-328 DSIGLPMT
+328 DSIGVPMT
-336 KDMVNEMTYAGR
+336 KEMISETTYAAR
-348 NFLKPAVPTKIKRD
+348 NFLKPAIPSKIKR
-362 KSESKDVDISKLET
+362 ENKDADISKLET
-376 ESATVAQPEQNTANL
+376 ESAPVAQPEQSTANL
-391 SPKDKIVALLKNATI
+391 SPKDKIVALLKASTV
-406 PGIKIDEKGRY
+406 PGIKIDAKGRY
-417 LGEVGGYGEGKATIT
+417 IGEVGGYGDGKAIIT

-438 IEFAPSEAFNALAA
+438 IEFVPTEAFNALAA
-452 DYKDYVK
+452 DYKEYLK
-459 DMENGSFFYACDTP
+459 DMDGAYFYACDVP
-473 TMEKADKNS
+473 TMEHPDKNA
-482 PLFGYAYII
+482 PLFGYSYII
-491 YNGHAISS
+491 YNGHPVASA
-499 VPAYVNGSFKCDKSL
+499 PAFVNGSFKCDKNL
-514 INKELNQA
+514 INKELTQD
-522 QFYKLYEQS
+522 QYYKLYEQS
-531 FSKLKS
+531 FAKLKVN
-537 HPAVAKK
+537 PDVAKK
-544 M
+544 

>member
-1 MRKVILSSLVV
+1 MKKVILSSLVV
-12 ASVAFGGEDVVKY
+12 ASVAFASEDVVKY

-50 IGYAYCTKDGQ
+50 IGYAYCTKDNQ

-75 TGEYTKVYKL
+75 SGFYTKVYKL
-85 PEEFKDA
+85 PDEFKDA
-92 CKTILDSGSKITRNF
+92 CKIMNSNDSKITHSF
-107 DTKSVPGCM
+107 DTKSVPGCL

-124 NNGSVK
+124 NNGSIK

-141 YRPFGVKVP
+141 YRPFGIKLP
-150 SVKEYNGEDA
+150 AIKEYNGEDA
-160 GAYAGSVM
+160 KTYVDSIM

-175 TDHNTRYNYLWEDHG
+175 TEHHAEYNYLWEDHG
-190 ENRDRYTVEGLKK
+190 ENRDRYTTDGLKK

-226 VENNKLAYL
+226 VENNKLAYI

-262 NSHYGKDKADFKVE
+262 NSHYGKDKAEFKVE

-289 GSDAASFGYAVTIV
+289 GSDSASFGYAVTIV

-311 IVTNAEAGGRV
+311 IVTNFEANGRV

-328 DSIGLPMT
+328 DSIGVPMT
-336 KDMVNEMTYAGR
+336 KDMINETTYAAR
-348 NFLKPAVPTKIKRD
+348 SFLKPAIPTKIKRD
-362 KSESKDVDISKLET
+362 KAESKDADISKLET
-376 ESATVAQPEQNTANL
+376 ESTSVAQPAQSTANL
-391 SPKDKIVALLKNATI
+391 SPKDKIVALLKASTV
-406 PGIKIDEKGRY
+406 PGIKIDAKGRY
-417 LGEVGGYGEGKATIT
+417 IGEVGGYGDGKGLIT
-432 LPNEEE
+432 LPSEEE
-438 IEFAPSEAFNALAA
+438 IEFVPSEAFNALAA
-452 DYKDYVK
+452 DYKEYLK
-459 DMENGSFFYACDTP
+459 DMDGAYFYACDVP
-473 TMEKADKNS
+473 TMEHPDKNA
-482 PLFGYAYII
+482 PLFGYSYII
-491 YNGHAISS
+491 YNGHPVASA
-499 VPAYVNGSFKCDKSL
+499 PAFVNGSFKCNKNL
-514 INKELNQA
+514 INKELTQD
-522 QFYKLYEQS
+522 QYYKLYEQS
-531 FSKLKS
+531 FAKLKVN
-537 HPAVAKK
+537 PDVAKK
-544 M
+544 